1 MPDETEAAEVDEA
14 DGAVEASSEEAEVGA
29 VEDEEVEQLRGEVEA
44 LRESNRELEEERD
57 DLESRLKRVQADF
70 ENYKKRAEEKVERAR
85 RRGVE
90 EVVEEVV
97 GVKDDLERALEA
109 EGDVDLGD
117 SLELLDEQ
125 IEQML
130 RGIGVERVEPDTE
143 LDPEKHE
150 AVMRVDSAD
159 HEEGEVVDVH
169 EPGYVLGDRV
179 VRTAKVSVA
188 AGGSGED
195 DE

>member
-1 MPDETEAAEVDEA
+1 MSEDIEAAEIDAGEEPDDGDA
-14 DGAVEASSEEAEVGA
+14 DTSEP
-29 VEDEEVEQLRGEVEA
+29 DEVEELREEVEA
-44 LRESNRELEEERD
+44 LRDAKIELEEERN
-57 DLESRLKRVQADF
+57 DLESRMKRVQADF

-85 RRGVE
+85 QRGVE
-90 EVVEEVV
+90 DVVEEVV

-109 EGDVDLGD
+109 EGEVDHGET
-117 SLELLDEQ
+117 LEMLDEQ
-125 IEQML
+125 MRDML
-130 RGIGVERVEPDTE
+130 EGFGVERVEPDRE
-143 LDPEKHE
+143 LDPERHE
-150 AVMRVDSAD
+150 AVMRVDSDD

-188 AGGSGED
+188 DRGSGAD

>member
-1 MPDETEAAEVDEA
+1 MSEDIEAAEIDAGEEPD
-14 DGAVEASSEEAEVGA
+14 DGDSDTSEP
-29 VEDEEVEQLRGEVEA
+29 DEVEELREEVEA
-44 LRESNRELEEERD
+44 LRDAKIELEEERN
-57 DLESRLKRVQADF
+57 DLESRMKRVQADF

-85 RRGVE
+85 QRGVE
-90 EVVEEVV
+90 DVVEEVV

-109 EGDVDLGD
+109 EGEVDHGET
-117 SLELLDEQ
+117 LEMLDEQ
-125 IEQML
+125 MRDML
-130 RGIGVERVEPDTE
+130 EGFGVERVEPDRE
-143 LDPEKHE
+143 LDPERHE
-150 AVMRVDSAD
+150 AVMRVDSDD

-188 AGGSGED
+188 DRGSGAD